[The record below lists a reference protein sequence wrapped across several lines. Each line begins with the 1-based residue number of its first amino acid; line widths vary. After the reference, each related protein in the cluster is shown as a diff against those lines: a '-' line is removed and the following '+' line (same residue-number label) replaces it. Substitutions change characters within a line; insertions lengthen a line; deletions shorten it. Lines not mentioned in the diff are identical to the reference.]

1 MIKYFLKIHE
11 ICMERVWKKLWV
23 KSSRDE
29 VKLNES
35 IKYFERLKSIE
46 SSSYLVAHVIIRK
59 RFGKKARK
67 TKWWNE

>member
-1 MIKYFLKIHE
+1 MIKYFLKVHR
-11 ICMERVWKKLWV
+11 ICMERVWKRLRE
-23 KSSRDE
+23 KSSRDKI
-29 VKLNES
+29 KLNES

-46 SSSYLVAHVIIRK
+46 SSSYLVANVIIQK